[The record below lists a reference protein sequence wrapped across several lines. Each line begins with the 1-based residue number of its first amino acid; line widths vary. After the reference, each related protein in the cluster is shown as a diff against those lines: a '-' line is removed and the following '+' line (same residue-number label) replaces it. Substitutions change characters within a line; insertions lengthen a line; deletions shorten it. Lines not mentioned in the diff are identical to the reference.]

1 MTLLRSRRLL
11 TLLQLVLWSL
21 LLIFPLIFN
30 MELFG
35 WKIALF
41 RVLLPTLFLAV
52 VFYSNVYLVRRYLF
66 PAQGFVVYY
75 PFLVYSVLIPLT
87 LFGLQQVFSFVNELS
102 AISIRFVVEARQ
114 EGVLMNTVKS
124 SDSFPRSVVGVLVI
138 SIYFI
143 SSLYGLGL
151 EFSKRD
157 QTNTALKATNLKNEL
172 KLLRRQIN
180 PHFLFNALNNLYAL
194 IQLQPQKAGEF
205 VLKLSDMLRYVTY
218 DCQQERVSIQKE
230 VNYIE
235 NYIYLQQWRDV
246 RLEQL
251 EVRIDPNLPDLDIEP
266 MLLLPFVEN
275 AFKHSYDAKNPKARW
290 IKLELYYHNNILVFV
305 AENSLSQ
312 NDTQEEV
319 PDEYM
324 GIGIENVQKRLELLY
339 ANRHQLQ
346 LEKQADHFRLELTLQ
361 LANV

>member
-1 MTLLRSRRLL
+1 M
-11 TLLQLVLWSL
+11 
-21 LLIFPLIFN
+21 PLSVNI
-30 MELFG
+30 ELFG
-35 WKIALF
+35 WTAALVRVLPAMVIIALI
-41 RVLLPTLFLAV
+41 
-52 VFYSNVYLVRRYLF
+52 FYGNVYFVRRYLF
-66 PAQGFVVYY
+66 QAQSFVVYY
-75 PFLVYSVLIPLT
+75 PFLAYSLLIPLT
-87 LFGLQQVFSFVNELS
+87 FLGLEQFFIYINELTDVS
-102 AISIRFVVEARQ
+102 LKYVVEARRNG
-114 EGVLMNTVKS
+114 ELVNTSKTLY
-124 SDSFPRSVVGVLVI
+124 SFPRSIIALVAV

-151 EFSKRD
+151 EFSKRNQVD
-157 QTNTALKATNLKNEL
+157 AALKATNLKNEL

-205 VLKLSDMLRYVTY
+205 VLKLSDMMRYVTY

-235 NYIYLQQWRDV
+235 NYIYLQQWKDT

-251 EVRIDPNLPDLDIEP
+251 EVNIDPNLPDLEIEP

-275 AFKHSYDAKNPKARW
+275 AFKHSYNAKNPQNRW
-290 IKLELYYHNNILVFV
+290 IRLELYYHNNILVFV
-305 AENSLSQ
+305 AENSLSPEI
-312 NDTQEEV
+312 TQEEV

-339 ANRHQLQ
+339 NNRHQLQ
-346 LEKQADHFRLELTLQ
+346 IEEHPEHFRLELTLQ
-361 LANV
+361 LANL